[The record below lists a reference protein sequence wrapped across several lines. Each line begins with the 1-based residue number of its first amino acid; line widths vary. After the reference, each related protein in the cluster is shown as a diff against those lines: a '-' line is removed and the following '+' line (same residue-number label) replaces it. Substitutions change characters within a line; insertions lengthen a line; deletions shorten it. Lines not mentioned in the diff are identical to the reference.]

1 MDFNVHVRVRFLE
14 YVQTHEPQPQPA
26 SLMNQ
31 VDRTRTKGALA
42 LLPLGNNTGSIQ
54 FLNLATFSVI
64 TRTAFT
70 RFPVVPDTVIALLTA
85 KADEQAARK
94 KKPYRSEPQFLIG
107 SRELDD
113 DVPVDDDDALVD
125 DVPLQADKPLVPPLR
140 IVGVDAVATDQSLDD
155 QSHAVLAD
163 SFPVDDS
170 PEVLP
175 VEHEPPPEAP
185 PVVLSPEAAHGGGTQ
200 SDNTD
205 QDEGPPETVVM
216 ARSGS
221 RARRAPLDSLQGLF
235 DLASQS
241 VPHSAVRPMS
251 FRQRPRIGAA
261 EQAAHSTTNVGMLHI
276 TVKQA
281 LNDMTR
287 PALRSITLELLQILE
302 KGTWT
307 PQAVPNLTRTQMGK
321 IIRSSLFLK
330 EKFSSTGEF
339 EKLKARLVA
348 GGNMQDRADYDDVS
362 SPTATTS
369 SVFIAAAIAAKERRK
384 VAKVDIGGAFL
395 RAYLPKDT
403 EILMRLNPLL
413 TAILTRIQPDYQP
426 FVDSDG
432 SLVVKLNRAL
442 YGVIE
447 AAKLWHEELSK
458 TLATLGYVFN
468 PLDVCVFNRR
478 VGNKQCTI
486 VLHVD
491 DLMITCCDQAI
502 IDELIT
508 ALRDKYQEIEVK
520 KGPVLSYVGMTFDF
534 SVEGRVTVSMKGYVY
549 DLLDTLDMT
558 GTARTPATSDLF
570 TVREDCP
577 KLPQDRREQFHS
589 NVAKVLYLA
598 KRVRPDILTA
608 CIFLATRVLCA
619 DTDDE
624 SKLNRLLRYLN
635 GTRDL
640 DMKLEP
646 HQGLLS
652 ISAYIDAS
660 YGVHFDGKSHTG
672 LAVCI
677 GKGPVFA
684 KSAKQKLVSKSSTES
699 ELIALSDSLSQV
711 IWTRDFLIH
720 QGYKIGPAT
729 VYQDNMSTIALA
741 EKGRSTSERTRHIN
755 IRFFFVKDRIGS
767 GEVAIEYLP
776 TRDMIAD
783 VLTKPLQGD
792 LFFRMRDALLGHTA

>member
-1 MDFNVHVRVRFLE
+1 
-14 YVQTHEPQPQPA
+14 
-26 SLMNQ
+26 
-31 VDRTRTKGALA
+31 
-42 LLPLGNNTGSIQ
+42 
-54 FLNLATFSVI
+54 
-64 TRTAFT
+64 
-70 RFPVVPDTVIALLTA
+70 
-85 KADEQAARK
+85 
-94 KKPYRSEPQFLIG
+94 
-107 SRELDD
+107 
-113 DVPVDDDDALVD
+113 
-125 DVPLQADKPLVPPLR
+125 
-140 IVGVDAVATDQSLDD
+140 
-155 QSHAVLAD
+155 
-163 SFPVDDS
+163 
-170 PEVLP
+170 
-175 VEHEPPPEAP
+175 
-185 PVVLSPEAAHGGGTQ
+185 
-200 SDNTD
+200 
-205 QDEGPPETVVM
+205 
-216 ARSGS
+216 
-221 RARRAPLDSLQGLF
+221 
-235 DLASQS
+235 
-241 VPHSAVRPMS
+241 
-251 FRQRPRIGAA
+251 
-261 EQAAHSTTNVGMLHI
+261 MLHI
-276 TVKQA
+276 TVNNA
-281 LNDMTR
+281 LNEMTR
-287 PALRSITLELLQILE
+287 PALRSITLEVLQILD

-307 PQAVPNLTRTQMGK
+307 PQTVKSLTKHQLSK
-321 IIRSSLFLK
+321 IIRSSMFLK

-348 GGNMQDRADYDDVS
+348 GGNMQDRTEYDDVS

-384 VAKVDIGGAFL
+384 AAKVDIGGAFL

-403 EILMRLNPLL
+403 EILMRLNPLI
-413 TAILTRIQPDYQP
+413 TAILTRIKPDYQP
-426 FVDSDG
+426 FVDTDG

-447 AAKLWHEELSK
+447 AAKLWHEELTT
-458 TLATLGYVFN
+458 TLAALGYVPN
-468 PLDVCVFNRR
+468 PIDVCVFNRQAGD
-478 VGNKQCTI
+478 VQCTI

-491 DLMITCCDQAI
+491 DLLITCRNEAI
-502 IDELIT
+502 IDELIA
-508 ALRDKYQEIEVK
+508 ALRDKYQEIEAK

-534 SVEGRVTVSMKGYVY
+534 SVEGRVSISMKGYVY
-549 DLLDTLDMT
+549 DLLDELDIN
-558 GTARTPATSDLF
+558 GSAKTPATSDLF
-570 TVREDCP
+570 SVREDCP

-598 KRVRPDILTA
+598 KRVRPDVLTA

-624 SKLNRLLRYLN
+624 AKLNRLLRYLN

-640 DMKLEP
+640 DMKLIP
-646 HQGLLS
+646 NQGLLS

-776 TRDMIAD
+776 TQDMIAD
-783 VLTKPLQGD
+783 ILTKPLQGE
-792 LFFRMRDALLGHTA
+792 LFLRLRKALLNCTD